1 MVAETRLFGTVDI
14 AEDKILEFPMGLIGF
29 ENLKKFAIIYD
40 SDREVCSKIS
50 WLQSMEE
57 PALALPIIHPSEL
70 IDDYGPIVEDE
81 LMKNI
86 GDPADADI
94 LMFVTLSIPSDLTKM
109 TANLKAPII
118 INTEGRKAIQVIVE
132 NEDYKVKF
140 NAYEAIQK
148 MKEKAGEYNIEITV
162 LEAKGDQ
169 VKIGISAPKSVPVY
183 RKEIYAQIQE
193 ENREAVANLDVE
205 SLKKLL

>member
-14 AEDKILEFPMGLIGF
+14 DDDKIIDFPMGLIGF

-40 SDREVCSKIS
+40 SEREVRSKIS

-57 PALALPIIHPSEL
+57 PALALPIIHPFE
-70 IDDYGPIVEDE
+70 IYEDYSPIVEDE

-94 LMFVTLSIPSDLTKM
+94 LIFTTLSIPSDLTKM

-118 INTEGRKAIQVIVE
+118 INAEGKKAMQVIVE
-132 NEDYKVKF
+132 NEDYQVKF

-148 MKEKAGEYNIEITV
+148 MKEKAGE
-162 LEAKGDQ
+162 
-169 VKIGISAPKSVPVY
+169 
-183 RKEIYAQIQE
+183 
-193 ENREAVANLDVE
+193 
-205 SLKKLL
+205 

>member
-1 MVAETRLFGTVDI
+1 
-14 AEDKILEFPMGLIGF
+14 
-29 ENLKKFAIIYD
+29 
-40 SDREVCSKIS
+40 
-50 WLQSMEE
+50 MEE

-118 INTEGRKAIQVIVE
+118 INTEGRKAIQE

-148 MKEKAGEYNIEITV
+148 MKEKAGE
-162 LEAKGDQ
+162 
-169 VKIGISAPKSVPVY
+169 
-183 RKEIYAQIQE
+183 
-193 ENREAVANLDVE
+193 
-205 SLKKLL
+205 